1 MDATHLKL
9 LFNGADD
16 SKNIRKI
23 WYIDEFIII
32 MIYTKSKPENFS
44 VQETEQQKQKTNNFK
59 NETKVNEPPKETSQ
73 KLYSANNILVDM
85 NFVKSEAET
94 AIDTNLAINFYIM
107 EFPLISLL
115 KFLKDKL
122 ILKDYLLHIV

>member
-59 NETKVNEPPKETSQ
+59 NETKVIEPPKESSQ
-73 KLYSANNILVDM
+73 KSLEQNY
-85 NFVKSEAET
+85 T
-94 AIDTNLAINFYIM
+94 AQIIFQ
-107 EFPLISLL
+107 LI
-115 KFLKDKL
+115 
-122 ILKDYLLHIV
+122 

>member
-1 MDATHLKL
+1 MINYIKEYKLEIKKNMDATHLKL

-44 VQETEQQKQKTNNFK
+44 V
-59 NETKVNEPPKETSQ
+59 
-73 KLYSANNILVDM
+73 
-85 NFVKSEAET
+85 
-94 AIDTNLAINFYIM
+94 
-107 EFPLISLL
+107 
-115 KFLKDKL
+115 
-122 ILKDYLLHIV
+122 